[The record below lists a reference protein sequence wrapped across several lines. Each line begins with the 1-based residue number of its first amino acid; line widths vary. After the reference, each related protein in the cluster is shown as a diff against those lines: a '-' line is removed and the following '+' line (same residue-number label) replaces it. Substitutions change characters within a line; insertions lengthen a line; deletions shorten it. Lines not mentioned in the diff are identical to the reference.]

1 VLKRLKDA
9 GAKIDEPMT
18 LIGTSRTT
26 PLLGAFKF
34 GDAEVART
42 LFELGTPLEF
52 ADGNGITMLGRSA
65 LNNEVAMAKALI
77 DRGANVNVVD
87 KQGMTP
93 LLWAA
98 SMDFGDPAM
107 IELLLKSG
115 AKADAKNKDG
125 LTALDLA
132 RKYGHAEVI
141 PALAKAV
148 ELAPK

>member
-1 VLKRLKDA
+1 M
-9 GAKIDEPMT
+9 DEPMT

-26 PLLGAFKF
+26 PMLGAFKF
-34 GDAEVART
+34 GDVEVART
-42 LFELGTPLEF
+42 LLDLGAPVDF

-87 KQGMTP
+87 KLGMTP

-115 AKADAKNKDG
+115 ARIDARNNDG

-132 RKYGHAEVI
+132 RKYSHIEVL
-141 PALAKAV
+141 PALQRASGSN
-148 ELAPK
+148 